1 MSDLAP
7 TAGVVIAKTLDSLVM
22 PVMSMLVYI
31 VPNFQA
37 LDVSNTVADGF
48 AVSWHDHHRQYA
60 PGPGLRLAV
69 LDRRILHP
77 QEP

>member
-1 MSDLAP
+1 
-7 TAGVVIAKTLDSLVM
+7 M

-48 AVSWHDHHRQYA
+48 AVSWSTIVA
-60 PGPGLRLAV
+60 NTLLALGLRLAV
-69 LDRRILHP
+69 LHRRILHP